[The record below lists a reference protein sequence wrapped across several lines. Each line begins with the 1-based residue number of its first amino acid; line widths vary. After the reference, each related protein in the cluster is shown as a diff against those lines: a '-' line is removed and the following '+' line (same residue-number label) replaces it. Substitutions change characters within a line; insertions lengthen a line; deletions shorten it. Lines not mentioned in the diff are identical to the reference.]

1 MTGRKIFITHLIK
14 LFPAQQKG
22 DERRN
27 LDSTAGWN
35 IHGVDAEEPACRVVT
50 RGHRLPAVGGA
61 SAISLLQ
68 MYKEAQTW
76 TSGGLW
82 VETGSV

>member
-1 MTGRKIFITHLIK
+1 MTGWKIFITHLIK

-22 DERRN
+22 DPR
-27 LDSTAGWN
+27 N
-35 IHGVDAEEPACRVVT
+35 IHGVDAEEPARRVVT